1 MTWLYYLLE
10 SNLYLAIFYGF
21 YLIFL
26 QKETFYG
33 LNRAYLISSSLFS
46 FVIPLL
52 QVGSLHKI
60 IYGDNAENLAN
71 INPNLQHLQTRDLS
85 NIALENITTILYL
98 VIVAYLAIQLL
109 LSLYKILSLAL
120 PAKKQRL
127 DSVIYVELN
136 GSVSAFSFFNL
147 LFINPSS
154 SEKNTILKHEMVHIK
169 QKHSVDILFF
179 ELLRIINWFNPI
191 VWLMQKDIKLVHEYI
206 ADDQTTNADVEKHDY
221 AMFLI
226 QNSFGVTPNY
236 LTNQI
241 FNQSILKRRINMLN
255 KRKSSGRARL
265 KILLAVPIAGGML
278 MASTVAFSKD
288 YAMIDL
294 YPEKYSVASLHDQ
307 KTKPKN
313 EFAIESQT
321 LAVAPPPQTPN
332 TPPKPPKKAKTGKKQ
347 TIKSPPLEK
356 KDQVKFPPPIVVK
369 DGQIPPPPPPGHKS
383 SLKSFNKKRGVVKF
397 PPPIVKPDNQEL
409 PPPPPVEPPP
419 PRPSKKAKTIKENE
433 NKNSNTNEVL
443 RLVEIIPAS
452 KPVKENK

>member
-10 SNLYLAIFYGF
+10 SNFYLVVFYGF

-46 FVIPLL
+46 FLIPFL
-52 QVGSLHKI
+52 QVGSLNKL
-60 IYGDNAENLAN
+60 IYGDRMENLVN
-71 INPNLQHLQTRDLS
+71 INQNVDQNRDLS
-85 NIALENITTILYL
+85 NIVLEHITTILYL
-98 VIVAYLAIQLL
+98 VIVAFLAIRVL

-120 PAKKQRL
+120 SAKKQRL

-154 SEKNTILKHEMVHIK
+154 TGKSTILKHEMVHIK
-169 QKHSVDILFF
+169 QKHSLDILFF

-265 KILLAVPIAGGML
+265 RILLALPIAGGML

-307 KTKPKN
+307 QTKPKN
-313 EFAIESQT
+313 QLAAQAQT
-321 LAVAPPPQTPN
+321 LAVEPPQQTLITNATPRKN
-332 TPPKPPKKAKTGKKQ
+332 AKTGKKE

-369 DGQIPPPPPPGHKS
+369 DGQIPPPPPPGHKPG
-383 SLKSFNKKRGVVKF
+383 LKSSSKKRGVVKF

-409 PPPPPVEPPP
+409 PPPPPIEPPS
-419 PRPSKKAKTIKENE
+419 PRPSKKAKAVKENE
-433 NKNSNTNEVL
+433 NKNSNTNGVL
-443 RLVEIIPAS
+443 RQVEIIPAT